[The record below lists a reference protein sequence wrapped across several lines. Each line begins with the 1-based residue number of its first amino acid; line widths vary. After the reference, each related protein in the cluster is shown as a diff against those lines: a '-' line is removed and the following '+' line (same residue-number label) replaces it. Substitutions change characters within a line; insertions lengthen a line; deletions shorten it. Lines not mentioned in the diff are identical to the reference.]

1 MLRIKPSTCDWSRIV
16 SWRYRISLE
25 DGGRNTKT
33 PAFIAGTPFPFPH
46 WRLQGRGPGVPP
58 ALFLDQNEA
67 RRAGKNFFETGPPLF
82 SRSGWPAS
90 HPPPPLPL
98 SEGLDLPLFP
108 VFALFSHPLPVPF
121 LRLPS
126 RLFTKKETGSVFPA
140 FCHATFHH
148 ALIACCKV
156 SQAGYISW
164 CIMIGIHLILVKAT
178 WRIRNQP
185 MAVPVYLSESLGI

>member
-33 PAFIAGTPFPFPH
+33 PAFIAGTPFPFPQ

-67 RRAGKNFFETGPPLF
+67 RRAGKNFFWDWAPPFLKVWMTGLPL
-82 SRSGWPAS
+82 
-90 HPPPPLPL
+90 PPPPL

-108 VFALFSHPLPVPF
+108 AFALFSHPLPVPF
-121 LRLPS
+121 LHLPI
-126 RLFTKKETGSVFPA
+126 RLFTKRETGSVFPA

>member
-33 PAFIAGTPFPFPH
+33 PAFIAGTPFPFPQR
-46 WRLQGRGPGVPP
+46 RLQGRGPGVPP

-90 HPPPPLPL
+90 HPPPPPSPYLKVWICHCSQCSHFSPTPSL
-98 SEGLDLPLFP
+98 S
-108 VFALFSHPLPVPF
+108 PF
-121 LRLPS
+121 
-126 RLFTKKETGSVFPA
+126 
-140 FCHATFHH
+140 C
-148 ALIACCKV
+148 AC
-156 SQAGYISW
+156 QAGYSQKRKLAVFFLPSVTLLSTMLWSRAVKYPKQGTSLDVSW
-164 CIMIGIHLILVKAT
+164 
-178 WRIRNQP
+178 
-185 MAVPVYLSESLGI
+185 LGYIWF

>member
-16 SWRYRISLE
+16 SWRYRISSE

-33 PAFIAGTPFPFPH
+33 PAFIAGTPFPFPQ
-46 WRLQGRGPGVPP
+46 WRLQGRGPGSPP
-58 ALFLDQNEA
+58 F
-67 RRAGKNFFETGPPLF
+67 
-82 SRSGWPAS
+82 
-90 HPPPPLPL
+90 

-108 VFALFSHPLPVPF
+108 ALFALFSHPLPVPF
-121 LRLPS
+121 LHLPS

-140 FCHATFHH
+140 FCHATLHH
-148 ALIACCKV
+148 ALIACCNV

-164 CIMIGIHLILVKAT
+164 CIMIGIHLILVKTT